1 MMWFDKHNP
10 DCLFVDKRTVPEMHL
25 CDGRAF
31 SVEPDLIADFT
42 DLPFCDDTFYLA
54 VFDPPHLKDIGE
66 NAYMAIKYGRLPG
79 GWQDVI
85 RGGFAECMRVLKPHG
100 TLIFKW
106 NETQISAKEIIETI
120 GQEPLFGHKSG
131 KSMKTN
137 WLVFMKGEHD
147 GDRDTRPDARD

>member
-79 GWQDVI
+79 GVAGRYQ
-85 RGGFAECMRVLKPHG
+85 RRVCGVHASIKAS
-100 TLIFKW
+100 W
-106 NETQISAKEIIETI
+106 
-120 GQEPLFGHKSG
+120 
-131 KSMKTN
+131 
-137 WLVFMKGEHD
+137 
-147 GDRDTRPDARD
+147 DADF